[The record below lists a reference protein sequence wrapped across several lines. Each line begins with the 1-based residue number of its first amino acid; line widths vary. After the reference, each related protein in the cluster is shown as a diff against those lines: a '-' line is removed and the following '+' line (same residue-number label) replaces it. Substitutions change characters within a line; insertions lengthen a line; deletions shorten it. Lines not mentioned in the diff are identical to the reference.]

1 MCPFSV
7 LLLLG
12 FSGPA
17 LQMPSTRNGGSQ
29 DTPNKETKGDGDEE
43 SSASEEDSCSCEL
56 ENFFFLNYK
65 FIVYK
70 GLFKTRLCV
79 CVIEYDFNKI
89 LAKCLMPAVIFIM
102 ESSSVALQLICVFV
116 CEKLP
121 CLASHYKHIN
131 CVIHLS
137 QYWLKMMTANYIHT
151 RIDYAYGHEKLYF
164 EVIELRKL

>member
-56 ENFFFLNYK
+56 EKFFFFLIINLLYIK
-65 FIVYK
+65 GYLKLDYVY
-70 GLFKTRLCV
+70 V
-79 CVIEYDFNKI
+79 
-89 LAKCLMPAVIFIM
+89 
-102 ESSSVALQLICVFV
+102 
-116 CEKLP
+116 
-121 CLASHYKHIN
+121 
-131 CVIHLS
+131 
-137 QYWLKMMTANYIHT
+137 
-151 RIDYAYGHEKLYF
+151 
-164 EVIELRKL
+164 